1 MESKNR
7 NQVIGEINQ
16 LLTTGGFK
24 TSQVYYQS
32 CFDMVA
38 RKKLLLILLKVLVNI
53 DSVNESHVQEIRKV
67 ANTFLASPII
77 VGVKSKTT
85 KLEED
90 VVYERHGLPAIGI
103 DTLKN
108 MILYDEYPEI
118 LADRGGYYINIDGN
132 ILKEYREEYSL
143 SLKDLA
149 DLAHVS
155 RETIYKYENGIV
167 RANSET
173 AMLLEDILNMK
184 ITIDIDLFEVPK
196 DLNESQQIIDND
208 DKTKDLANLGFG
220 VIKTKNTPF
229 DALAK
234 LDNNSSQ
241 NNDNLSKVK
250 SYDESPLIASLEKNR
265 TSKTL
270 QKIAISLKDLSLI
283 TESDPFFIINNE
295 KIKHSLD
302 GIPVIK
308 SWELKETEDSTEF
321 LKIIKERK
329 S

>member
-1 MESKNR
+1 MEAKNR
-7 NQVIGEINQ
+7 NQVIDEINQ
-16 LLTTGGFK
+16 LLVNGGFK
-24 TSQVYYQS
+24 TSQVYHQS
-32 CFDMVA
+32 CFDMAA
-38 RKKLLLILLKVLVNI
+38 RKKLILILLKVLVNI
-53 DSVNESHVQEIRKV
+53 DSINESHVQEIRKV
-67 ANTFLASPII
+67 ANTFLASPLI

-103 DTLKN
+103 ETLKN
-108 MILYDEYPEI
+108 MVLYDEYPEI
-118 LADRGGYYINIDGN
+118 LADRGGYYVNVDGN

-149 DLAHVS
+149 DLVHVS

-167 RANSET
+167 RANSQT

-196 DLNESQQIIDND
+196 DSDESNHIVDD

-220 VIKTKNTPF
+220 VVQTKKTPF

-234 LDNNSSQ
+234 LNNTTTS
-241 NNDNLSKVK
+241 NKDNLSGIK

-270 QKIAISLKDLSLI
+270 QKIAISLKDLSLV

-295 KIKHSLD
+295 KINYSLD

>member
-1 MESKNR
+1 MEAKNR
-7 NQVIGEINQ
+7 NQVIDEINQ
-16 LLTTGGFK
+16 LLVDGGFK

-32 CFDMVA
+32 CFDMAA

-53 DSVNESHVQEIRKV
+53 DSINESHVQEIRKV
-67 ANTFLASPII
+67 ANTFLASPLI
-77 VGVKSKTT
+77 VGVKSKTR

-118 LADRGGYYINIDGN
+118 LADRGGYYVNVNGN

-173 AMLLEDILNMK
+173 AMLLEDILNIK
-184 ITIDIDLFEVPK
+184 ITLDIDLFEVPK
-196 DLNESQQIIDND
+196 DLNEFEQTIDD

-220 VIKTKNTPF
+220 VIQTKKAPF

-234 LDNNSSQ
+234 IDNNSKS
-241 NNDNLSKVK
+241 NNNLSRIR
-250 SYDESPLIASLEKNR
+250 SQDESPLIAGLEKNR

-283 TESDPFFIINNE
+283 TESDPFFIMNNAKIN
-295 KIKHSLD
+295 HSLE
-302 GIPVIK
+302 GIPVIR